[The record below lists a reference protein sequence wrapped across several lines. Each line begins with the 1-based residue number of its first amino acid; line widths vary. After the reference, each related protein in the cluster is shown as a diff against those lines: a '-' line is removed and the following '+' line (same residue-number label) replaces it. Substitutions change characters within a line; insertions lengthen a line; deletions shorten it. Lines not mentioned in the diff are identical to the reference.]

1 MEHSIEFRRELKKLN
16 VDAALLACA
25 DLIALGYKDI
35 DAYMLLFPE
44 ELKLNLPEKQQR
56 VIIDKKFGSAKFKKL
71 LADRI
76 SRVKES
82 AIPVEL
88 DEVELIDGDEVAK
101 EILRSAKA
109 APVGSRERADLFV
122 KYSELQQ
129 RNTVEPEQEDT
140 DAINFYFPI
149 KCSQCPLFAKFNDVL
164 HEDVGERVRPDE
176 MVSLIS
182 KAVEKAYPD
191 AKEAYEALHGSN
203 YDKDMKLSNEAFER
217 EMRQLRAKYGIEE

>member
-88 DEVELIDGDEVAK
+88 EEIELIEGEEIAK

-109 APVGSRERADLFV
+109 APVGSKERADLFLR
-122 KYSELQQ
+122 YEEIMQ
-129 RNTVEPEQEDT
+129 RNKVEPESEET
-140 DAINFYFPI
+140 EESPI
-149 KCSQCPLFAKFNDVL
+149 HYLPLKCNQCPLYAKFKEIMFEKN
-164 HEDVGERVRPDE
+164 GEHVRPEE
-176 MVSLIS
+176 MTSIIS
-182 KAVEKAYPD
+182 KAVELAYPD
-191 AKEAYEALHGSN
+191 ALEAYKILHGRS
-203 YDKDMKLSNEAFER
+203 YEHDMKMNNEDFER
-217 EMRQLRAKYGIEE
+217 ELRQLRAKYGID

>member
-25 DLIALGYKDI
+25 DLIALGYKDV
-35 DAYMLLFPE
+35 DAYMLLFPD
-44 ELKLNLPEKQQR
+44 ELKLNLPEKQRR

-109 APVGSRERADLFV
+109 APKGSKERADLFLR
-122 KYSELQQ
+122 YDEIRQ
-129 RNTVEPEQEDT
+129 RNTVEPKQEET
-140 DAINFYFPI
+140 EEPHFFFPI
-149 KCSQCPLFAKFNDVL
+149 KCSQCPLFAKFSEVMK
-164 HEDVGERVRPDE
+164 EDVGAKVRPEE
-176 MVSLIS
+176 MTSIIS
-182 KAVEKAYPD
+182 HAVKLAYPD
-191 AKEAYEALHGSN
+191 ALEAYKILHGRS
-203 YDKDMKLSNEAFER
+203 YEHDMNLNNEDFER
-217 EMRQLRAKYGIEE
+217 ELRQLKEKYGL

>member
-25 DLIALGYKDI
+25 DLIALGYKDV
-35 DAYMLLFPE
+35 DAYMLLFPD
-44 ELKLNLPEKQQR
+44 ELKLNLPEKQRR

-109 APVGSRERADLFV
+109 APKGSKERADLFLR
-122 KYSELQQ
+122 YDEIRQ

-140 DAINFYFPI
+140 EAINFFFPI
-149 KCSQCPLFAKFNDVL
+149 KCSQCPLFAKFSEVMQKDI
-164 HEDVGERVRPDE
+164 GAKVRPEE
-176 MVSLIS
+176 MTSIIS
-182 KAVEKAYPD
+182 QAVKLAYPD
-191 AKEAYEALHGSN
+191 ALEAYKILHGRN
-203 YDKDMKLSNEAFER
+203 YEHDMKLNNEDFER
-217 EMRQLRAKYGIEE
+217 ELRQLKEKYGL